1 MATVVNEI
9 INDDDFDDLFFDSD
23 ELVQIDTEILRES
36 SGSGSTNSADS
47 STSQAQL
54 TRDCD
59 LNTRKHTYRN
69 TIYLEKAMTEVI
81 NHRVFKF
88 SSNGMAA
95 VHYGK
100 SIDKILTTNTSPSR
114 LGINQWFTK
123 IQDTLCSAIHLSTA
137 KDLDKMWDDD
147 PEVSHFFHTIDK
159 DP

>member
-1 MATVVNEI
+1 MDNNIISATLVGEGLI
-9 INDDDFDDLFFDSD
+9 YD

-114 LGINQWFTK
+114 LGIDQWFTCP
-123 IQDTLCSAIHLSTA
+123 L
-137 KDLDKMWDDD
+137 
-147 PEVSHFFHTIDK
+147 F
-159 DP
+159 